1 MFARSCGRGGVR
13 FASGNVF
20 YMNRTFTA
28 RHLQCVS
35 SPLSTGF
42 ISAARFSTSA
52 VFASSNG
59 VVSGCSSMVESTKL
73 AEPVGSSRSAR
84 AEIMKILGGF
94 DMVPTSVLKDCF
106 VCASQDETRPPAM
119 LFRPHA

>member
-1 MFARSCGRGGVR
+1 MLGRSCGRAGVR

-28 RHLQCVS
+28 HHLRCVA

-42 ISAARFSTSA
+42 ISPMRFSSTSSF
-52 VFASSNG
+52 VFAAPNG
-59 VVSGCSSMVESTKL
+59 IVPFGGNSLVETAL
-73 AEPVGSSRSAR
+73 DEPIGSSRAAR
-84 AEIMKILGGF
+84 QEIMRVLGGM

-106 VCASQDETRPPAM
+106 VCASQDAPDR
-119 LFRPHA
+119 L